1 MCENYLAFV
10 KEKKNENYFEIEPL
24 SFAMSFAGI

>member
-10 KEKKNENYFEIEPL
+10 KEKNEYYFEIEPL